1 MAEGKRMEFII
12 EEAGCLI
19 WVAPRD
25 LGGLSPNEFY
35 NVFSGGGGESLSD
48 LVERGAMIPL
58 SLYQDDGYLVRVV
71 EGDLS
76 DEEEAEWTARARWK
90 LALDCGEMIVSGIL
104 TPDIESE
111 IKEIKPAKNGG
122 SFWAGCRLKV
132 APGAY
137 QVEVYSYPPGD
148 LSGGWMQI
156 EDPRMF
162 KLAMNEASR
171 FEPEEPIKYFRRTR
185 PREEPPAWIEG
196 GMDETEYVNFIIRL
210 KPLDSDL
217 PTPEFDDSG
226 CIEWEFRKPDVCPTG
241 ILPVV
246 LFEN

>member
-25 LGGLSPNEFY
+25 LGGLSPDEFY
-35 NVFSGGGGESLSD
+35 NVFSGGGGESLND

-162 KLAMNEASR
+162 KLAMNEKAR
-171 FEPEEPIKYFRRTR
+171 LKAEKPLKYFRRTR
-185 PREEPPAWIEG
+185 LGEKPPAWIEG
-196 GMDETEYVNFIIRL
+196 DFEENEYINFIIRL
-210 KPLDSDL
+210 LPLSSKL
-217 PTPEFDDSG
+217 PMPEFEEG
-226 CIEWEFRKPDVCPTG
+226 GFIEWEFRKPDICPIG
-241 ILPVV
+241 IRPAVK
-246 LFEN
+246 FKS